1 MTRTLL
7 ALLFGLAAALPAA
20 AQDKPTAK
28 AEPKTDDKPIM
39 VPIELLPSRHFVVQ
53 VKLDGKGPYRFILD
67 TGAPLT
73 IVNSKTAKDA
83 GLTKKAGGGGGL
95 MGMLGGG
102 LNQVTVPTME
112 IGGVKADQTTAVV
125 MDHPTVKAISDAF
138 KKDHGPVEGLIGFPF
153 FARYAMTV
161 DYQKKELTFTPNGY
175 KPGDYLNDMMDSLM
189 KLEERNKPRA
199 VKPTGVWGF
208 EVAKEKDDE
217 KDGVT
222 VKAVYADGPAAKGGL
237 KAGDRMLTIDGRW
250 TDTVG
255 DAAIATSLVKV
266 GKAVPVVV
274 QRDGKEVTMTVTPTL
289 GR

>member
-1 MTRTLL
+1 MTRTLF

-20 AQDKPTAK
+20 ADDKPKDK
-28 AEPKTDDKPIM
+28 AEPKPETIV
-39 VPIELLPSRHFVVQ
+39 VPFELLPSRHFVVEA
-53 VKLDGKGPYRFILD
+53 KLDGKGPYRFILD

-73 IVNSKTAKDA
+73 IINSKTAKDA
-83 GLTKKAGGGGGL
+83 GLTKKSGGGGL

-102 LNQVTVPTME
+102 MNQVQVPTME
-112 IGGVKADQTTAVV
+112 IGSVKADKTTAVV
-125 MDHPTVKAISDAF
+125 MDHPTVQAISDAF
-138 KKDHGPVEGLIGFPF
+138 KKESGPIEGLIGFPF

-175 KPGDYLNDMMDSLM
+175 KPGDYLQDMMDGLM
-189 KLEERNKPRA
+189 KLDEKNKPRA
-199 VKPTGVWGF
+199 VKAAGVWGF
-208 EVAKEKDDE
+208 EVAKGKDDD

-222 VKAVYADGPAAKGGL
+222 VKGVNADGPSAKGGL
-237 KAGDRMLTIDGRW
+237 KAGDRLLTIDGRW

-255 DAAIATSLVKV
+255 DTAVATSLVKA

-274 QRDGKEVTMTVTPTL
+274 QRDGKEVTLTVTPAV